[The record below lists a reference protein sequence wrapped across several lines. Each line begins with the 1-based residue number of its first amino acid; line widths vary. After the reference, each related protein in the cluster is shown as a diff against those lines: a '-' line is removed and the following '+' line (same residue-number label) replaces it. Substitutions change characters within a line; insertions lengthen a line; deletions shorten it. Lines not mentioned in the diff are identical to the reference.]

1 MKMPIHILF
10 VEDDP
15 EMNAVY
21 SENFIGPEFD
31 TTVTSNG
38 SEALKLLLD
47 AKNHFDVVVSDNRMP
62 EMDGISLLKAIHGK
76 LPQLKVILVTGY
88 GNWEDYVDA
97 FNCGVIHFLDKPVKM
112 AELRKLIRGLVEPKK
127 EAEMQVFNKIL
138 CPLDFSEYS
147 TLALRYAVAMARE
160 NEASLAL
167 CHSIPDLSPAMSYLE
182 GNYIRTVDE
191 MLISNSTTKLDQ
203 FVADVVPQN
212 LRVLKTIERGDPCDA
227 ILKNAREIG
236 ADLIVMGTHG
246 HSGYERYFVGS
257 VTNKVLHKSALPVL
271 VVCRQSHHFIRENA
285 SRPVEIKKILCA
297 LDFEPNS
304 QEIANLALSMAR
316 MHQSEINFF
325 HAMPKSKSNG
335 RLEQKEES
343 TIVKLREFVDPAKED
358 WCSVRF
364 QVTPGQP
371 AEEILKII
379 QRDQIDLLVLGHHSK
394 KPIEELFL
402 GSVAKSVITDSL
414 CPVLVARSSLDVFSG
429 IEIR

>member
-1 MKMPIHILF
+1 MKTPIHILF

-21 SENFIGPEFD
+21 IENFTGSEFD
-31 TTVTSNG
+31 VTVASNG
-38 SEALKLLLD
+38 REALKLLLD
-47 AKNHFDVVVSDNRMP
+47 AKNHFDIVVSDNRMP
-62 EMDGISLLKAIHGK
+62 EMDGMSLLKAIHEQ
-76 LPQLKVILVTGY
+76 LPELKVILVTGY

-97 FNCGVIHFLDKPVKM
+97 YNCGVIHFLDKPVKM
-112 AELRKLIRGLVEPKK
+112 AELRKLIRELVEPRK
-127 EAEMQVFNKIL
+127 EAEMRVFKKIL

-147 TLALRYAVAMARE
+147 TLALRYAVAMAQE
-160 NEASLAL
+160 NDASLAV

-182 GNYIRTVDE
+182 GNYIQTVDE
-191 MLISNSTTKLDQ
+191 MLISNSTMKLDQ
-203 FVADVVPQN
+203 FVGDVVPEN
-212 LRVLKTIERGDPCDA
+212 LRILKTIERGDPCDA
-227 ILKNAREIG
+227 ILKNARETG
-236 ADLIVMGTHG
+236 ADLIIMGTHG

-257 VTNKVLHKSALPVL
+257 VTNKVLHKSAVPVL
-271 VVCRQSHHFIRENA
+271 VVCHQSHHFIRENA

-335 RLEQKEES
+335 RSEQKES
-343 TIVKLREFVDPAKED
+343 TIVKLKEFVDPAKED

-364 QVTPGQP
+364 QASPGLP

-379 QRDQIDLLVLGHHSK
+379 QEDQIDLLVLGHHSK

-402 GSVAKSVITDSL
+402 GSVAKRVITDSL

-429 IEIR
+429 VEIR

>member
-1 MKMPIHILF
+1 MQVF
-10 VEDDP
+10 
-15 EMNAVY
+15 
-21 SENFIGPEFD
+21 
-31 TTVTSNG
+31 
-38 SEALKLLLD
+38 
-47 AKNHFDVVVSDNRMP
+47 
-62 EMDGISLLKAIHGK
+62 
-76 LPQLKVILVTGY
+76 
-88 GNWEDYVDA
+88 
-97 FNCGVIHFLDKPVKM
+97 KPVKM
-112 AELRKLIRGLVEPKK
+112 AELRKLIRGLVESRK
-127 EAEMQVFNKIL
+127 EAEMQVFRKIL

-182 GNYIRTVDE
+182 GNYIQTVDE
-191 MLISNSTTKLDQ
+191 MLISNSAMKLDQ
-203 FVADVVPQN
+203 FVDGVVPQN

-227 ILKNAREIG
+227 ILKNAKETG

-297 LDFEPNS
+297 LDFEDNT

-325 HAMPKSKSNG
+325 HAVPKSKSNG
-335 RLEQKEES
+335 RMEQKET
-343 TIVKLREFVDPAKED
+343 TIAKLREFVDPAKED

-379 QRDQIDLLVLGHHSK
+379 QEDQIDLLVLGHHSK

-402 GSVAKSVITDSL
+402 GSVAKRVITDSP
-414 CPVLVARSSLDVFSG
+414 CPVLVARSSLDIFSSV
-429 IEIR
+429 EIR